1 MHKIKIF
8 YFIRF
13 KPDSKDRVGEA
24 GYQRYNTR
32 WSDKQSYLTDRY
44 SNSLA
49 KLPKTDK
56 IF

>member
-24 GYQRYNTR
+24 GYQ
-32 WSDKQSYLTDRY
+32 TDTIHGGRI
-44 SNSLA
+44 NSL
-49 KLPKTDK
+49 
-56 IF
+56 I

>member
-24 GYQRYNTR
+24 GYQTNGFGDTIHGGRI
-32 WSDKQSYLTDRY
+32 K
-44 SNSLA
+44 SL
-49 KLPKTDK
+49 
-56 IF
+56 I

>member
-24 GYQRYNTR
+24 GYQTNRFGATIHGGRIN
-32 WSDKQSYLTDRY
+32 
-44 SNSLA
+44 
-49 KLPKTDK
+49 LPLYQ
-56 IF
+56 

>member
-24 GYQRYNTR
+24 GYQTKGIAIHRKEGSFR
-32 WSDKQSYLTDRY
+32 GR
-44 SNSLA
+44 
-49 KLPKTDK
+49 K
-56 IF
+56 IFVRKEAFK